1 MFYNIALEHLL
12 VVLSLSRRRFPVFKR
27 KDYKLLMAFLLLN
40 YNYVNYNILRDKETF
55 MMTSKLEYDVIF
67 IVYSLMS

>member
-55 MMTSKLEYDVIF
+55 MMTSKLEYVVIF